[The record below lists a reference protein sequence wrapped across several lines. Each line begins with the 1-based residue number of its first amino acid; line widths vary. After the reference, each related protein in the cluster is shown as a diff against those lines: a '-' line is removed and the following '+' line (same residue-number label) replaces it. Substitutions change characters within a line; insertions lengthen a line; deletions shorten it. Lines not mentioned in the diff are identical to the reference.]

1 MTRGFVPTGNHSRG
15 FTLLEVLVAIAL
27 LAVGLLGMATLV
39 GSVINYNQLAQ
50 HVTTATTLAQD
61 RIEELKNT
69 GYDNIAEGSSTE
81 ANIDALGDAG
91 GVYNRSTEVDED
103 AVFQNTKTVEVTVS
117 WDWKGNTHNV
127 VLNTIIAR

>member
-39 GSVINYNQLAQ
+39 GSIINYNQLAQ

>member
-15 FTLLEVLVAIAL
+15 FTLLEVLVAIAV

>member
-39 GSVINYNQLAQ
+39 GSIINYNQLAQ

-103 AVFQNTKTVEVTVS
+103 TVFQNTKTVEVTVS

>member
-1 MTRGFVPTGNHSRG
+1 MTKGFGPTGNHSRG
-15 FTLLEVLVAIAL
+15 FTLLEVLVAIAV